1 MFIRA
6 LSDINYASN
15 YTQLIMKNA
24 LVLVSTC
31 FLLLFSLTSKSL
43 IESAEVD
50 ADFYVATNG
59 NDAWS
64 GTLDGPNK
72 DNTDGPFATLERA
85 RNEVRKFKQ
94 REKKKDI
101 TVLIRG
107 GRYYLKETVVF
118 GLEDAATKGHTITY
132 AAYPGEEPI
141 FSSGIKIEG
150 WEQYKERGWK
160 LYQESTSEL
169 PELAKARVWVA
180 DVPDGLESFRTLYDH
195 DRRLPRSS
203 LCRRRST

>member
-94 REKKKDI
+94 REKK
-101 TVLIRG
+101 
-107 GRYYLKETVVF
+107 
-118 GLEDAATKGHTITY
+118 
-132 AAYPGEEPI
+132 
-141 FSSGIKIEG
+141 
-150 WEQYKERGWK
+150 
-160 LYQESTSEL
+160 
-169 PELAKARVWVA
+169 
-180 DVPDGLESFRTLYDH
+180 
-195 DRRLPRSS
+195 
-203 LCRRRST
+203 